1 MNLNQLRYAL
11 AVAKTGSFTQA
22 AEQCFVTQP
31 TLSNGLAQLEEEF
44 GEKLFVRTT
53 RAVSL
58 TPFGEH
64 VLPYI
69 EKVLLSQT
77 ELVDEVRKY
86 GASVPRLIR
95 IGVSPLV
102 HTARFARIL
111 EPFRQAHEGIEIIFS
126 EHNMADL
133 SRMLD
138 EGLIDFVAGIASE
151 DSRQSTNRAFLY
163 EEPLFFI
170 PCAGKAAPA
179 GESITVDDIAE
190 ETLVMVPDGCGL
202 ARATR
207 SLFRSKRKK
216 LKEYAGKALS
226 YQVLEEWSS
235 LGLGAALLPESK
247 LQASKNNSFP
257 LADENGN
264 RVSLIFEA
272 LWKDRL
278 DKPHLQE
285 FARYIRSRNGT
296 ENTSLPANQS

>member
-22 AEQCFVTQP
+22 AEQCCVTQP

-44 GEKLFVRTT
+44 GEKLFIRTT
-53 RAVSL
+53 RTVSP

-69 EKVLLSQT
+69 EKMLFSQA
-77 ELVDEVRKY
+77 ELVETVRNY
-86 GASVPRLIR
+86 RASAPRLIR

-111 EPFRQAHEGIEIIFS
+111 EPFRQTHDGMDIIFS

-151 DSRQSTNRAFLY
+151 DSRQSTNRTFLY

-170 PCAGKAAPA
+170 PCAGNVFPA
-179 GESITVDDIAE
+179 GKTATVDDIAE

-202 ARATR
+202 ARAIR
-207 SLFRSKRKK
+207 ALFRSKRKK

-226 YQVLEEWSS
+226 YQVLEEWASI
-235 LGLGAALLPESK
+235 GLGAALLPESK
-247 LQASKNNSFP
+247 LQASKNDALP
-257 LADENGN
+257 LVDENGD

-278 DKPHLQE
+278 DKPYLQE
-285 FARYIRSRNGT
+285 FARYIRSRT
-296 ENTSLPANQS
+296 